1 MLCLVEFRLQL
12 MNMWNRHHFRG
23 PPANEQHEIM
33 KVNSRARLA
42 PVSNG
47 GGGRAG
53 LRSEEEGSSSD
64 LQNLKLC
71 CFDVAPGIFNS
82 SASLLTG
89 GTTVQLRG
97 DLAIRGSGPL

>member
-1 MLCLVEFRLQL
+1 
-12 MNMWNRHHFRG
+12 MNMWNRHHFKG
-23 PPANEQHEIM
+23 PPANELHEIM
-33 KVNSRARLA
+33 KVNSQARLA

-89 GTTVQLRG
+89 RPRCLARRHYCTITRG
-97 DLAIRGSGPL
+97 PGDWGSGPL